1 MGQMT
6 TEHVRPTKPGRRRR
20 WLTGAAVLVVAAV
33 TVTLAMTWWLPAYR
47 LSAAR
52 EAWQPPPGAGLSEA
66 MREKPVPGWRISV
79 TDLGLP
85 RTAESRLAVGNQRI
99 DPNPFVGSVDER
111 AYFLADS
118 GAGDERQWWLAGV
131 DVHSGRPLF
140 SAVSLGSDA
149 HIPECFLNGPTH
161 LLCLSGFS
169 GRALVIDGRSGSV
182 DYNGPTDLQ
191 SNFGVL
197 SVRQFGIYAV
207 ATEQNQGVFG
217 IGPRAETTWF
227 VPGNGSLRGGD
238 RRPSAQSV
246 QTLTAQ
252 LEANPRTYISTVFS
266 VADGRVVEPAI
277 DEGYT
282 LGKTAFYPGGFSAE
296 IDDPEGRSAGIG
308 FFDASGN
315 LLGTYDGIAALP
327 DRSFDL
333 PVISPALV
341 DEKIVY
347 SAEGQKLLVTRD
359 GALALV
365 GTTLMVNMTSSQEFP
380 EWQQYNMRDGSAG
393 PVCNFPMDDYVG
405 HHDSTLVFEF
415 SYVRGEVLLAAR
427 DLNSCE
433 RLWTIPKGPDS
444 LDRIWRVDGTLVQ
457 LTNEGT
463 ELRSLVSPN

>member
-1 MGQMT
+1 MVLAVMAT
-6 TEHVRPTKPGRRRR
+6 
-20 WLTGAAVLVVAAV
+20 LTI
-33 TVTLAMTWWLPAYR
+33 TWWLPAYR
-47 LSAAR
+47 LNEAR
-52 EAWQPPPGAGLSEA
+52 KAWQPPPDATLTEA
-66 MREKPVPGWRISV
+66 MREKPVPGWRVSV
-79 TDLGLP
+79 ADLGLP
-85 RTAESRLAVGNQRI
+85 RTTESRLAVGDRRVN
-99 DPNPFVGSVDER
+99 PNPFVGSVEER

-131 DVHSGRPLF
+131 NVHSGRALF

-149 HIPECFLNGPTH
+149 HIPECFLNGPKH
-161 LLCLSGFS
+161 ILCLSGFS
-169 GRALVIDGRSGSV
+169 GRALVIDGRSGVV

-197 SVRQFGIYAV
+197 GVRQFGIYAV
-207 ATEQNQGVFG
+207 ASEQDQGVFG

-238 RRPSAQSV
+238 RRPSAQSA

-266 VADGRVVEPAI
+266 VSDGRVVEPAI

-282 LGKTAFYPGGFSAE
+282 LGETAFYPGGFAAE
-296 IDDPEGRSAGIG
+296 IDDPEGRSAGVG
-308 FFDASGN
+308 FFDESGK
-315 LLGTYDGIAALP
+315 LLGTYEGIAALP
-327 DRSFDL
+327 DSSFDL
-333 PVISPALV
+333 PVIRPALD
-341 DEKIVY
+341 DEQVVF
-347 SAEGQKLLVTRD
+347 SSQGQKLFVTRD

-365 GTTLMVNMTSSQEFP
+365 GTTLMVNMTRSQEFP

-393 PVCNFPMDDYVG
+393 PVCNFPMNDYVG

-433 RLWTIPKGPDS
+433 RLWTLPKGPDS
-444 LDRIWRVDGTLVQ
+444 LDRIWRIDDTLVQ

-463 ELRSLVSPN
+463 ELRSLVAPD